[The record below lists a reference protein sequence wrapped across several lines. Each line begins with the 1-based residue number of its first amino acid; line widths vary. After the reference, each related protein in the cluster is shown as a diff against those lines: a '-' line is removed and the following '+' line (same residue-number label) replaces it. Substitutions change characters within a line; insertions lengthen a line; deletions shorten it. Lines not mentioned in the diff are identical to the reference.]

1 MTGVAADDA
10 DGYVADG
17 YLAGCAVPMVE
28 AFDAALLD
36 LDGVVYRGPQAVEH
50 AVEIIE
56 LVRARGMRAVFVT
69 NNANRPPST
78 VADQLAGLGIPA
90 SGEDVM
96 TSALAAAAMLSGDLR
111 AGSRVLVVGGPG
123 LREAVMAAGL
133 LVVGSADD
141 EPVAV
146 VQGFAPTVGWTDL
159 AEAVY
164 AVQAGARFVATNL
177 DLTIPT
183 ERGIAPGNGT
193 LVNAVRAATG
203 VEPASAG
210 KPQPEI
216 FRQAARRA
224 EAERPLVVGDRLD
237 TDLAGAVAAGMPG
250 LLVLTGVHD
259 GRAAVLAAPAER
271 PRFVA
276 LDLRALVEPQ
286 PAPRRTGDGAW
297 ECAGARARVRD
308 GAAEVDEAAHGW
320 QKVGGPGSP
329 DDDVALSLD
338 ALRALCC
345 AAWEAAD
352 AGAPLTEVAR
362 LRVLDEAR
370 DRAR

>member
-1 MTGVAADDA
+1 MTELTADE
-10 DGYVADG
+10 ADG

-36 LDGVVYRGPQAVEH
+36 LDGVVYRGPLAVDH
-50 AVEIIE
+50 AVEMIE
-56 LVRARGMRAVFVT
+56 AVRAHGMRAVFVT

-90 SGEDVM
+90 SGDDVM
-96 TSALAAAAMLSGDLR
+96 TSALAAAALLSGDLP

-123 LREAVMAAGL
+123 LREAVTAAGL
-133 LVVGSADD
+133 EVVGSADD

-146 VQGFAPTVGWTDL
+146 VQGFAPSVGWTDL

-164 AVQAGARFVATNL
+164 AVQAGARYVATNL
-177 DLTIPT
+177 DMTIPT
-183 ERGIAPGNGT
+183 DRGIAPGNGT
-193 LVNAVRAATG
+193 LVSAVRVATG
-203 VEPASAG
+203 VEPVSAG

-271 PRFVA
+271 PRFLA
-276 LDLRALVEPQ
+276 RDLRALVEPQ
-286 PAPRRTGDGAW
+286 PAPRRAVDGVW
-297 ECAGARARVRD
+297 ECAGARARVRARTVEVAD
-308 GAAEVDEAAHGW
+308 GVAGW
-320 QKVGGPGSP
+320 QQVGGPGSP
-329 DDDVALSLD
+329 GDVALSLD

-352 AGAPLTEVAR
+352 GGAPLSEVAR
-362 LRVLDEAR
+362 LRLLDEAR